1 MAVSKEI
8 QESRIAWAKS
18 DAARDAGLLEPRN
31 IKAFRNVWYADDKD
45 KAHQLDIY
53 SPVSGGD
60 TLPILIS
67 IHGGGWFYGD
77 KELYRHYCMH
87 LAQLGFVVVNCNYRL
102 APEHTYPAAIA
113 DVCRVVRWTL
123 ENRKYYTQNKHWF
136 MVGDSAGAQLVSQYC
151 ILAGNAAYRKQ
162 LDFDTY
168 DQLPDGVALN
178 CGVYDMS
185 LKNDQIDNYIHDT
198 NAKQKQLLKQALT
211 YMNTSFPPAYVMTSV
226 NDGLRP
232 CTMPMK
238 KKLETLEIPFVFAEY
253 GEGMPSDGH
262 VFHLNLYSEN
272 GKRCNQ
278 AEADFLHGLIQE

>member
-1 MAVSKEI
+1 MLHI
-8 QESRIAWAKS
+8 
-18 DAARDAGLLEPRN
+18 GN
-31 IKAFRNVWYADDKD
+31 
-45 KAHQLDIY
+45 
-53 SPVSGGD
+53 D
-60 TLPILIS
+60 T
-67 IHGGGWFYGD
+67 
-77 KELYRHYCMH
+77 C
-87 LAQLGFVVVNCNYRL
+87 
-102 APEHTYPAAIA
+102 
-113 DVCRVVRWTL
+113 
-123 ENRKYYTQNKHWF
+123 
-136 MVGDSAGAQLVSQYC
+136 
-151 ILAGNAAYRKQ
+151 
-162 LDFDTY
+162 
-168 DQLPDGVALN
+168 DQWPDGVALN

-185 LKNDQIDNYIHDT
+185 LKNDQIDNYTHDT

-238 KKLETLEIPFVFAEY
+238 KKLETLEIPFVYAEY

>member
-1 MAVSKEI
+1 MAVPKEI
-8 QESRIAWAKS
+8 QENRIAWAKS

-45 KAHQLDIY
+45 KVHQLDIY

-102 APEHTYPAAIA
+102 APEHAYPAAIA
-113 DVCRVVRWTL
+113 DVCRVVHWTL

-178 CGVYDMS
+178 CGIYDMS
-185 LKNDQIDNYIHDT
+185 LKNGHIDNYTHDT
-198 NAKQKQLLKQALT
+198 NEKQKQLLKQALT

-226 NDGLRP
+226 NDGLQP

-238 KKLETLEIPFVFAEY
+238 KKLEALEIPFVYAEY
-253 GEGMPSDGH
+253 GEGMPSDSH

-278 AEADFLHGLIQE
+278 AEADFLHGLMQE

>member
-1 MAVSKEI
+1 M
-8 QESRIAWAKS
+8 
-18 DAARDAGLLEPRN
+18 
-31 IKAFRNVWYADDKD
+31 
-45 KAHQLDIY
+45 
-53 SPVSGGD
+53 SGGD

-102 APEHTYPAAIA
+102 APEHAYPAAIA

-162 LDFDTY
+162 LDFDTC

-185 LKNDQIDNYIHDT
+185 LKNDQIDNYTHDT

-238 KKLETLEIPFVFAEY
+238 KKLETLEIPFVYAEY